1 MARRLE
7 DRIEID
13 RIDAERLQIRNARA
27 KTLEIAAIV
36 AIEHGPFPKG
46 LTVRGF
52 PRTRRAPRTRPRTR
66 VRWIIGRVAVCEAI
80 EHDLVPNRITRPMG
94 RAESRLGLRLW
105 HAKLRD
111 IGPTLSAV
119 DRDEPIRLADL
130 SVGNADLP
138 PVETPDARGVCHR
151 LWDGLRLSA
160 IEHQRHRFD
169 VACKRAEP
177 DEYRAVRFLLQPHGL
192 RWIVFAR
199 GDLDFPV
206 ARTSRGN
213 VKCGFKRSRTADHK
227 HRVEAIVPIR
237 LTYIVRRIRHPRSVN
252 HELVGVSAVREFDRC
267 AAEAVA
273 HPLHRRPRG
282 IPSVEL
288 PREEDLRFCALGS
301 IRKRHLG
308 PRGRDRNDLHR
319 RR

>member
-1 MARRLE
+1 MTRCLE
-7 DRIEID
+7 DGIEIN
-13 RIDAERLQIRNARA
+13 RVDAERLQIRNACA
-27 KTLEIAAIV
+27 QTLEITAIV

-46 LTVRGF
+46 LAARGF

-66 VRWIIGRVAVCEAI
+66 VRRIICRVAVRKAI
-80 EHDLVPNRITRPMG
+80 EHDLVPHSVARPIG

-119 DRDEPIRLADL
+119 DRDEPIRLADV

-151 LWDGLRLSA
+151 LWDGLRLPA
-160 IEHQRHRFD
+160 IEDQRHRFD

-177 DEYRAVRFLLQPHGL
+177 DEYRAVRFLLHPHRL
-192 RWIVFAR
+192 RRLVLAR
-199 GDLDFPV
+199 GNLDLAV
-206 ARTSRGN
+206 SHASRGN
-213 VKCGFKRSRTADHK
+213 VKCGLKRGCAADHK
-227 HRVEAIVPIR
+227 HRVEAIVPIG
-237 LTYIVRRIRHPRSVN
+237 LTNIVRWIRHPRSVN
-252 HELVGVSAVREFDRC
+252 HELVGVSAVREFDGR

-273 HPLHRRPRG
+273 HALHRRPRG
-282 IPSVEL
+282 IPTVEL
-288 PREEDLRFCALGS
+288 TREEDLRLCALRS

-308 PRGRDRNDLHR
+308 PRRRDRNDLNR